1 MSTPKLSVGTVDC
14 VAGKRERF
22 AWSMRLVDSSGVR
35 CGLGGSDKVRFRL
48 AATQGAAATL
58 AFESGTPSANGS
70 SVTISSV
77 GSASADASGVVE
89 LRAADTT
96 SLSGTMYFELD
107 VIDAGDS
114 NREAQPIRGTLR
126 LLPSMS
132 G

>member
-1 MSTPKLSVGTVDC
+1 MSNPKLSVGTVDC

-35 CGLGGSDKVRFRL
+35 CGLGASDLVRFRL
-48 AATQGAAATL
+48 ASTAGATASL
-58 AFESGTPSANGS
+58 AFQSGTPSTNGS
-70 SVTISSV
+70 SVTINSRGSSSV
-77 GSASADASGVVE
+77 DASGVVE

-126 LLPSMS
+126 FLPSMS